1 MILPKTIK
9 NKTFAVYGLGVTGCS
24 VVNFLN
30 NSGVKKIYLWDDNT
44 KKREKFNKKIKL
56 KDYLYSLNLVDFI
69 IISPGIN
76 INKSALQ
83 KVLKKNKHKI
93 ITDLDLFY
101 IMHPNTPSIVVTG
114 TNGKSTTC
122 KIIEHLLKKNRFDV
136 KLGGNIGKPILN
148 LKIKKKTILI
158 IEASSFQLAYSKFV
172 KPKYALL
179 LNISKDHLDWHK
191 NMINY
196 LQSKLK
202 IFKLQN
208 KNDYALISDFNLIKK
223 FKGSKNSS
231 KLKTVNMRSNIK
243 IKNTYLNSKANQENI
258 KFVYEISK
266 ILKIKK
272 NSFINACNSFRGL
285 PHRHEL
291 FLEKKN
297 IRFINDSKA
306 TSFEASKNALQ
317 SNKNIFWIVGGLP
330 KLKDKFD
337 LKSIKK
343 NIIKSFIIG
352 KNIDFFKKELK
363 DKIKYKITNNLK
375 NSMKAIFTDLKK
387 NNIIN
392 ATILLSPASASYDQ
406 YKNFV
411 ERGDAFKKI
420 SKYYANK
427 YL

>member
-30 NSGVKKIYLWDDNT
+30 NSGVKKIYFWDDNT

>member
-30 NSGVKKIYLWDDNT
+30 NSGVKKIYFWDDNT

-291 FLEKKN
+291 F
-297 IRFINDSKA
+297 
-306 TSFEASKNALQ
+306 
-317 SNKNIFWIVGGLP
+317 
-330 KLKDKFD
+330 
-337 LKSIKK
+337 
-343 NIIKSFIIG
+343 
-352 KNIDFFKKELK
+352 
-363 DKIKYKITNNLK
+363 
-375 NSMKAIFTDLKK
+375 
-387 NNIIN
+387 
-392 ATILLSPASASYDQ
+392 
-406 YKNFV
+406 
-411 ERGDAFKKI
+411 
-420 SKYYANK
+420 
-427 YL
+427 

>member
-30 NSGVKKIYLWDDNT
+30 NSGVKKIYLWDDNI
-44 KKREKFNKKIKL
+44 KKREKFKKKIKL

-208 KNDYALISDFNLIKK
+208 KNDYAFIGDFNLIKK
-223 FKGSKNSS
+223 FKSSKNSS

-243 IKNTYLNSKANQENI
+243 IKNIYLNSKANQENI

-266 ILKIKK
+266 ILKINK